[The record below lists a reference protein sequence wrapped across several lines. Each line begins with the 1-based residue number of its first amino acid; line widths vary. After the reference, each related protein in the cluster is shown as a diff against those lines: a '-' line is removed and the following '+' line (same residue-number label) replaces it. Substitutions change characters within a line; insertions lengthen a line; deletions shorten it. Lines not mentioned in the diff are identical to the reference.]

1 MKTEFRSRPVFLRNW
16 ERIRAHFTTCFMA
29 LLVFRLLEFKINEKA
44 GTTIPA
50 GRIIQALRNMNLNKI
65 GNYYTAGFTRTDVT
79 DVIGDVTGMRFDV
92 EVLTPGMLN
101 KYDRLSRKG
110 PEKKIGLP
118 HPSPS
123 LKQPSRKKKMSPDP
137 NS

>member
-50 GRIIQALRNMNLNKI
+50 GRIIQALRDMNLNKI
-65 GNYYTAGFTRTDVT
+65 G
-79 DVIGDVTGMRFDV
+79 
-92 EVLTPGMLN
+92 
-101 KYDRLSRKG
+101 
-110 PEKKIGLP
+110 LP
-118 HPSPS
+118 HPRPEP
-123 LKQPSRKKKMSPDP
+123 KATAQEEKNDP
-137 NS
+137 KS

>member
-50 GRIIQALRNMNLNKI
+50 GRIIQVLRDMNLNKI

-79 DVIGDVTGMRFDV
+79 DVVGDVTGMRFDV

-118 HPSPS
+118 HPRPEPKATAQEEKNEPRS
-123 LKQPSRKKKMSPDP
+123 
-137 NS
+137 